1 MFGYVKT
8 STPDL
13 RVKENEFYRALYCG
27 LCRAMGHNSRFLS
40 LSLSYDFV
48 FLALVRMAISGETV
62 EIGKKRCVAHPAK
75 KRPYVKRTPTLDYCA
90 DVSALLLYYNL
101 RDDLADKRGFRRLLS
116 AICLPK
122 AKSMRKK
129 AVGDGELDRY
139 MEERLAQIAAF
150 ERERAVGIYTC
161 AEPFGQLLGEVF
173 AHGIED
179 EATARCLFEFGR
191 RIGRWIYLID
201 ALDDLEDDGR
211 SGNYNPFLT
220 DGGIEDEH
228 FRENAR
234 DTLRFELIEAEKAA
248 ALLNFQNRGMFS
260 IIQNILYLGLPGIA
274 DKILFPEDGGTDS
287 QAPSGAESGNG
298 KESQQL

>member
-27 LCRAMGHNSRFLS
+27 LCRSMGHKSPFLS

-48 FLALVRMAISGETV
+48 FLALVRMAISGEKV
-62 EIGKKRCVAHPAK
+62 EIGKKRCIVHPVK

-122 AKSMRKK
+122 VKSMRKK
-129 AVGDGELDRY
+129 AVGDGSLDRY
-139 MEERLAQIAAF
+139 MEERLAEIAAF
-150 ERERAVGIYTC
+150 EQEQAPGIYTC

-179 EATARCLFEFGR
+179 PATARCLFEFGR
-191 RIGRWIYLID
+191 RIGRWIYLVD
-201 ALDDLEDDGR
+201 ALDDLEDDR
-211 SGNYNPFLT
+211 KSGNYNPFLT
-220 DGGIEDEH
+220 DGGAEDEH

-234 DTLRFELIEAEKAA
+234 DTLTFELIEAEKAVG
-248 ALLNFQNRGMFS
+248 LLYFRNSGMFS
-260 IIQNILYLGLPGIA
+260 VIQNILYLGLPA
-274 DKILFPEDGGTDS
+274 VAEKILFPADGETDNQVS
-287 QAPSGAESGNG
+287 NSTESG